1 MGEVGIPAIKLSPA
15 SLQHLLLGER
25 EGDGMQTRES
35 GRLGVLEY
43 FWGKEI
49 LCLGRIRMR
58 NRYGLAG
65 GIGIGG
71 KEMKW
76 NDGKYGSDGGFR
88 KRWEAAEK
96 GEWERKRI
104 LLGWELDRVG
114 NGNGVRMDRWIY
126 R

>member
-1 MGEVGIPAIKLSPA
+1 MEDWECWNIFGEKRSYVWV
-15 SLQHLLLGER
+15 E
-25 EGDGMQTRES
+25 
-35 GRLGVLEY
+35 
-43 FWGKEI
+43 
-49 LCLGRIRMR
+49 IRMR

-96 GEWERKRI
+96 GECERKRI
-104 LLGWELDRVG
+104 LLGQELNRVG
-114 NGNGVRMDRWIY
+114 NMNEVRMDRWIG
-126 R
+126 